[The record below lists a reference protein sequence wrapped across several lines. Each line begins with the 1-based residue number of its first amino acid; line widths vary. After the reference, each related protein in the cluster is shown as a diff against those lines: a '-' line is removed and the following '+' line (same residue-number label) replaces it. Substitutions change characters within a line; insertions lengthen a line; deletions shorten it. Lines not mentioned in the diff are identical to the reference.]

1 MTFAIPA
8 NETRRLEALRSYQI
22 LDTAPEVAYDEIT
35 ELAAQICGC
44 PVAVIGFVDEAQD
57 WKKSKYGLPADF
69 TGLPREISICSTT
82 ICAGNLLHVGDLTKD
97 ERFRDNATV
106 TGPPHLRFYCGMPL
120 VTPDGYALGTLCVVD
135 FQPRQLSFEQGE
147 TVRRLARQ
155 VVTQLELRRRV
166 LELDRTLAELR
177 ESRVAITEAKIKSE
191 ELLLNILPAAIADE
205 LKQHGKVIPR
215 HHDAVTILFADF
227 KGFTRLAEAMEPAA
241 LIQLLDEYFTK
252 FDELAVA
259 HGMEKLKTIGDSYMC
274 VGGLPETNRTHPI
287 DACLM
292 GLAMQTLVGQM
303 KRQRDKF
310 RLPSLEL
317 RVGVHTGPVMSGIV
331 GKRKFTYDIWGDA
344 VNVASLLETNGT
356 PGRVN
361 ISESTHHR
369 VKELFVTETRGA
381 IEAKNKGQLAMFFVD
396 RIKPEFSADA
406 EGRVPNERFQSRRSG
421 VASES
426 SQWPTTPA
434 ATS

>member
-1 MTFAIPA
+1 MSFAIPA
-8 NETRRLEALRSYQI
+8 NESGRLEALRRYQI

-44 PVAVIGFVDEAQD
+44 PVAVIGFIDESQD
-57 WKKSKYGLPADF
+57 WKKSKYGLPANF
-69 TGLPREISICSTT
+69 TGMPREISVCSTT
-82 ICAGNLLHVGDLTKD
+82 ICSGTLMQIGDLTKD

-135 FQPRQLSFEQGE
+135 FQPRELSFEQGE
-147 TVRRLARQ
+147 TLRRLARQ

-177 ESRVAITEAKIKSE
+177 ESRLAITEAKEKSE
-191 ELLLNILPAAIADE
+191 TLLLNILPAAIADE

-227 KGFTRLAEAMEPAA
+227 KGFTRLAETMEPAA
-241 LIQLLDEYFTK
+241 LIQLLDEYFTA

-287 DACLM
+287 DACLL
-292 GLAMQTLVGQM
+292 GRAMQAFVEQM

-317 RVGVHTGPVMSGIV
+317 RVGVHTGSVMAGIV
-331 GKRKFTYDIWGDA
+331 GKHKFTYDIWGDA
-344 VNVASLLETNGT
+344 VNVASLLETHGA

-369 VKELFVTETRGA
+369 VKELFVTEARGT

-396 RIKPEFSADA
+396 RIKPELSADA
-406 EGRVPNERFQSRRSG
+406 EGRVPNEAFGSRRSG
-421 VASES
+421 VASAA
-426 SQWPTTPA
+426 SQWPTTPRA
-434 ATS
+434 SS

>member
-1 MTFAIPA
+1 MSITVPT
-8 NETRRLEALRSYQI
+8 NEIERLEALRRYRI

-44 PVAVIGFVDEAQD
+44 PVAVIGFVDESQD
-57 WKKSKYGLPADF
+57 WKKSKYGLPANF

-82 ICAGNLLHVGDLTKD
+82 ICSSNLLHVTDLAAD
-97 ERFRDNATV
+97 ERFRNNAIV

-135 FQPRQLSFEQGE
+135 FQPREISFEQGE

-166 LELDRTLAELR
+166 LELDETLADLR
-177 ESRVAITEAKIKSE
+177 ASRIAIAEAKEKSE
-191 ELLLNILPAAIADE
+191 SLLLNILPAAIAEE
-205 LKQHGKVIPR
+205 LKQHGKVTPR

-227 KGFTRLAEAMEPAA
+227 KGFTRLAEVMEPAA
-241 LIQLLDEYFTK
+241 LIQLLDEYFTR
-252 FDELAVA
+252 FDELAAA

-274 VGGLPETNRTHPI
+274 VGGLPQTNRTHPF

-292 GLAMQTLVGQM
+292 GLAMQAFVDQM

-310 RLPSLEL
+310 HLPSLEL

-331 GKRKFTYDIWGDA
+331 GKRKFTFDIWGDA
-344 VNVASLLETNGT
+344 VNVASLMETNGA

-361 ISESTHHR
+361 VSESTHHR
-369 VKELFVTETRGA
+369 VKDVFETEARGA
-381 IEAKNKGQLAMFFVD
+381 IQAKNKGQLAMFFVN
-396 RIKPEFSADA
+396 RIKPELSADA
-406 EGRVPNERFQSRRSG
+406 EGRTPNEQFLARSSG
-421 VASES
+421 VVASQE
-426 SQWPTTPA
+426 WPTMPTA
-434 ATS
+434 KA